1 MKIFSSEKDAVDK
14 STDALGLL
22 VAGWVAFKAFGELRD
37 YLKERKIKK
46 QEKELNEVK
55 VYKIN

>member
-1 MKIFSSEKDAVDK
+1 MNLFSKEKDVVTK

-22 VAGWVAFKAFGELRD
+22 VAGWVAFKAFGELRE

-46 QEKELNEVK
+46 QEQELNEVK

>member
-1 MKIFSSEKDAVDK
+1 MKLFSSEKDVVTK
-14 STDALGLL
+14 STDTLGLL
-22 VAGWVAFKAFGELRD
+22 VAGWVAFKAFGELRE

-46 QEKELNEVK
+46 QEQELNEVK